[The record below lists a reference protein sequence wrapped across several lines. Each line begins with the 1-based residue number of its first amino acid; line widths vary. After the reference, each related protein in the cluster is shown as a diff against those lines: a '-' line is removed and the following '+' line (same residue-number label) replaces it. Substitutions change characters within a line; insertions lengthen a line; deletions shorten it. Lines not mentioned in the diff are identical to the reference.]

1 MRGVNWFILYQVKC
15 FYLTWCDKQCVHVCW
30 RLCFT
35 SAEDNVCWLFFFFNS
50 VTETERDFLST
61 IHLWSVNELLKFW
74 GWARFFSCFSKSF
87 HHSLHTVSP
96 VDCVVK
102 AVFIRL
108 QTALWRIPKWID
120 PLGGKTGAYSLVSAL
135 LGLIH
140 MSPLHNICTDTWNVT
155 ASQIWASF
163 LSSMSLLKEM
173 HGKPSCCPPAF
184 CP

>member
-1 MRGVNWFILYQVKC
+1 MNSVFM
-15 FYLTWCDKQCVHVCW
+15 F
-30 RLCFT
+30 
-35 SAEDNVCWLFFFFNS
+35 AEDFVSHPLKTMCVSFFFFFFNS

-74 GWARFFSCFSKSF
+74 GWARFFSCFRKSF